1 MLRLAAM
8 LGRTLHELQQ
18 TMTAEEFG
26 IWQEYDALIHK
37 NSTE

>member
-1 MLRLAAM
+1 M
-8 LGRTLHELQQ
+8 LGRTLDELEQ

-37 NSTE
+37 TIE